1 MISPNGQW
9 IAYVSKET
17 GRPEVYVQR
26 FPELGFRQ
34 QISTDGGTDP
44 TWSPDGRAL
53 FYLTRTLGG
62 GPDEMAVVTI
72 DPGPPLSVG
81 APEVL
86 FDHAP
91 YQRRLAQ
98 GRQYD
103 VDPDGQRFLM
113 MLDAA
118 AGDGGAVLRRQINVV
133 LNWFEE
139 LNARVPVN

>member
-1 MISPNGQW
+1 MGVVLVFEALAPIL
-9 IAYVSKET
+9 
-17 GRPEVYVQR
+17 EVRRRLVAQ
-26 FPELGFRQ
+26 L
-34 QISTDGGTDP
+34 
-44 TWSPDGRAL
+44 DGR
-53 FYLTRTLGG
+53 
-62 GPDEMAVVTI
+62 V
-72 DPGPPLSVG
+72 
-81 APEVL
+81 EVL
-86 FDHAP
+86 GARDGAEGIDLRAGDRELVLD
-91 YQRRLAQ
+91 QRRLAQ